1 MKKLITLTMLTLL
14 VTHTVVI
21 KAQPVEKPKVV
32 VAKLIDGKVIPFV
45 QLPEIEIKPDFSTTY
60 MAYELQE
67 VTITAQRNLTGLY
80 PATQWQNQYIASVS
94 LPEITIS
101 ARHKKSALASIFTF
115 EWLFK
120 K

>member
-1 MKKLITLTMLTLL
+1 MKKMISLTVLMLLT
-14 VTHTVVI
+14 TFTFVI
-21 KAQPVEKPKVV
+21 KAQAVEKSKVV
-32 VAKLIDGKVIPFV
+32 AAKLIDGKIIPFV
-45 QLPEIEIKPDFSTTY
+45 QLPEIEIKPDY
-60 MAYELQE
+60 LKGAIACELPE
-67 VTITAQRNLTGLY
+67 VIISAARNLSGLY
-80 PATQWQNQYIASVS
+80 PATQWDDQFIASVS